1 MRAIV
6 CDLFHTLVDPGRHA
20 PVGID
25 RIVLAA
31 RHLGIDEE
39 ALRTR
44 WDELEEDRTRGLT
57 PPNAELFADASGR
70 DPDDAVVLDAVRR
83 YGAPLDEALLR
94 PDPSTRLALDAMDR
108 AGLRLAVLSN
118 TERRDVAAWPES
130 SLAARFAVAVFSC
143 DIHALKPE
151 PVAYEVVL
159 EGLELPAG
167 DCVFVGDGGSD
178 ELRGA
183 KRQGFGLVVRT
194 TEYVDRGP
202 GGEDAVVARLG
213 EVLDLV

>member
-6 CDLFHTLVDPGRHA
+6 CDLFHTLVDPTRHA

-25 RIVLAA
+25 RVVLVA
-31 RHLGIDEE
+31 RELHIDEE

-44 WDELEEDRTRGLT
+44 WNELEEDRTRGLT

-70 DPDDAVVLDAVRR
+70 DPDDPVVLEAVRR
-83 YGAPLDEALLR
+83 YGGPLDEALLR
-94 PDPSTRLALDAMDR
+94 PDPSTRLALDAMRR
-108 AGLRLAVLSN
+108 AGFRIAVLSN

-130 SLAARFAVAVFSC
+130 PLAERVDVVVFSC
-143 DIHALKPE
+143 EIHALKPE
-151 PVAYEVVL
+151 PVAYDAVL
-159 EGLELPAG
+159 EGLGAPAAE
-167 DCVFVGDGGSD
+167 CVFVGDGGSD

-183 KRQGFGLVVRT
+183 KGHGFGLVVRT

-202 GGEDAVVARLG
+202 GGEDAVIARLG
-213 EVLDLV
+213 QVLDLV